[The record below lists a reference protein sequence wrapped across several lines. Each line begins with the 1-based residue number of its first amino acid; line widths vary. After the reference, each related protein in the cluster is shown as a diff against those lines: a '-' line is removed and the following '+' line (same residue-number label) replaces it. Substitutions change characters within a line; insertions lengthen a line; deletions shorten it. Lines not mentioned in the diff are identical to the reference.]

1 MNALRLRELLLLL
14 LSASVSAQVQNC
26 VTQTENA
33 ASNQSESQDVHY
45 VGVKFLL
52 DSSILSCTPFK
63 KIMEEYLQA
72 FVGGVGLRF
81 MEPMETP
88 VKVVYEGWR
97 PLSEEEERNLFG
109 NKEDTSTSG
118 IKGGD
123 AITKVIDIALEGNDG
138 DLMGR
143 NIVLLVLTWNEVTE
157 DSTKK
162 EVGTPPIP
170 GSDSESESESDEG
183 SDIISVRL
191 NSNNRL
197 PNVGGIAQYGSMCV
211 TVGTAICQ
219 DNGKNFS
226 GVGTAARLIATV
238 LGSAYNGSLS
248 RRKCDDEEYN
258 ERQTVFHNNECYAM
272 KKSLGENQNENDCRK
287 EMLANNK
294 SDVTN
299 PSQFFKS
306 HPEFTPCGMAYQGS
320 TKCEEKNSRNETEQC
335 LPHVLL

>member
-1 MNALRLRELLLLL
+1 
-14 LSASVSAQVQNC
+14 
-26 VTQTENA
+26 
-33 ASNQSESQDVHY
+33 
-45 VGVKFLL
+45 
-52 DSSILSCTPFK
+52 
-63 KIMEEYLQA
+63 
-72 FVGGVGLRF
+72 
-81 MEPMETP
+81 
-88 VKVVYEGWR
+88 
-97 PLSEEEERNLFG
+97 
-109 NKEDTSTSG
+109 
-118 IKGGD
+118 
-123 AITKVIDIALEGNDG
+123 
-138 DLMGR
+138 MGR

-183 SDIISVRL
+183 SDIISVRS

-287 EMLANNK
+287 EMLVNNR
-294 SDVTN
+294 SDVRN

-306 HPEFTPCGMAYQGS
+306 HPEFSPCGMAYQGS
-320 TKCEEKNSRNETEQC
+320 TKCEEKNSRNETNNVCHMSCCEPRTIFLKTETKHTIPNPDGDSCDGKKQEF
-335 LPHVLL
+335 